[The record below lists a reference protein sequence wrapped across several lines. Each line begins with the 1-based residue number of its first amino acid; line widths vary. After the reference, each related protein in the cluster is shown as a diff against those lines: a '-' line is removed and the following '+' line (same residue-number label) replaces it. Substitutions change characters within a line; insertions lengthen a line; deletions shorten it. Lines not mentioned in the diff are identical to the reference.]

1 MFTNL
6 HSLEIHLISGL
17 NRLIPIKTADD
28 FTLLSDI
35 GLYN

>member
-6 HSLEIHLISGL
+6 HSLEIHLIGSL
-17 NRLIPIKTADD
+17 NRLIPTKTADD